1 MKQIKSIIV
10 SCFAIICVAL
20 FGSVFTSC
28 NNDDDLLL
36 AGDSQ
41 TEQVSPLVQD
51 SVKAVTRSNTPYG
64 AIFVLENG
72 DSQTD
77 TVYHSAG
84 QSTYYVIEN
93 YDYSQA
99 DVKYEIQ
106 AKEVSSGNYVQVYS
120 STFDVSPGQTGSVN
134 LYSILNSSNY
144 NCSAGIKVKVTNN
157 TWKPWTAKAYGTSY
171 WLGEFD

>member
-10 SCFAIICVAL
+10 SCFAIICVAR

-64 AIFVLENG
+64 AIFVLEM
-72 DSQTD
+72 
-77 TVYHSAG
+77 A
-84 QSTYYVIEN
+84 I
-93 YDYSQA
+93 
-99 DVKYEIQ
+99 VKPTLFTIQ
-106 AKEVSSGNYVQVYS
+106 LDNQH
-120 STFDVSPGQTGSVN
+120 
-134 LYSILNSSNY
+134 IM
-144 NCSAGIKVKVTNN
+144 
-157 TWKPWTAKAYGTSY
+157 
-171 WLGEFD
+171 